1 MPVIISYATILSYA
15 IHLLTASALLAIFF
29 IFYTYATTI
38 DEVLLIRQGNNA
50 AALSLGG
57 SLIGFSLTI
66 GSSLLHTSSYM
77 EFLAWAAVAMVVQVL
92 AYAVT
97 VRLLHISKDHIESG
111 NTAFGGLM
119 GAISLSIGAINAACI
134 S

>member
-1 MPVIISYATILSYA
+1 MLAITNYVI
-15 IHLLTASALLAIFF
+15 HMLLASALLAIFF
-29 IFYTYATTI
+29 MVYTYVTPV

-50 AALSLGG
+50 AMLSLGG
-57 SLIGFSLTI
+57 ALLGFSLTI
-66 GSSLLHTSSYM
+66 ASSLMHTANYQN
-77 EFLAWAAVAMVVQVL
+77 FLGWAAGAMVVQVL

-97 VRLLHISKDHIESG
+97 SRLLRISKEHIESG

-119 GAISLSIGAINAACI
+119 GAISLSIGAINAGCI

>member
-1 MPVIISYATILSYA
+1 MPAIINYA
-15 IHLLTASALLAIFF
+15 IHLLSASALLIAFF
-29 IFYTYATTI
+29 IFYTWATTI
-38 DEVLLIRQGNNA
+38 DEVLLIRKGNNA

-57 SLIGFSLTI
+57 ALIGFSLTL
-66 GSSLLHTSSYM
+66 GSSLLHTASYID
-77 EFLAWAAVAMVVQVL
+77 FLAWAAGAMVVQLL
-92 AYAVT
+92 AYGAT

>member
-1 MPVIISYATILSYA
+1 LPPITSYV
-15 IHLLTASALLAIFF
+15 IHLVLASVLLAVFF
-29 IFYTYATTI
+29 KVYTFLTPI

-50 AALSLGG
+50 AMLSLGG
-57 SLIGFSLTI
+57 ALIGFSLTI
-66 GSSLLHTSSYM
+66 ASSLLHTSDYRD
-77 EFLAWAAVAMVVQVL
+77 FLAWAAGAMVVQVL
-92 AYAVT
+92 AYVVT
-97 VRLLHISKDHIESG
+97 ARLLRISKEHIETG